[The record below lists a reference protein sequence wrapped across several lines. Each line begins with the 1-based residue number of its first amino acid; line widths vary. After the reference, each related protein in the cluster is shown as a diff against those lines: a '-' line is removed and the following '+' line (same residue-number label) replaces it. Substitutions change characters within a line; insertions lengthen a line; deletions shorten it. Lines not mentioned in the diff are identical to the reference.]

1 MTKILLI
8 GPQGAGK
15 STQAKLLSQ
24 YLGIPFIST
33 GDIFR
38 EISSEDSPE
47 GIRIREI
54 LGQGRLVDDKTVS
67 EMVQKKLGQDSFKN
81 GFIID
86 GYPRTL
92 EQINYFDPTFD
103 KVLYLNLSDEEATKR
118 LLNRGREDDT
128 EDLIANRLKQ
138 YHDLTDSIIDYYEK
152 KGILKEINGS
162 KSIID
167 VAKDLKR
174 AVNE

>member
-1 MTKILLI
+1 MKILLI

-38 EISSEDSPE
+38 EKSYEDSPE
-47 GIRIREI
+47 GVRIREI
-54 LGQGRLVDDKTVS
+54 LSQGKLVDDKTVS
-67 EMVQKKLGQDSFKN
+67 EMVEKTLKKDEFAN

-92 EQINYFDPTFD
+92 EQINYFNPAFD
-103 KVLYLNLSDEEATKR
+103 KVLYLKLSDEEATRR
-118 LLNRGREDDT
+118 LMERGREDDT
-128 EDLIANRLKQ
+128 EDLIAERLKL
-138 YHDLTDSIIDYYEK
+138 YHDLTDPIIDYYEQ
-152 KGILKEINGS
+152 KGILREIDGS
-162 KSIID
+162 ASIEQVQEALRKAI
-167 VAKDLKR
+167 
-174 AVNE
+174 NE